1 MTPAGYGLVERAAAR
16 RAFRAFVRAQ
26 HPDRGGDP
34 AVFAAGVTAYRR
46 SQQPPGRAGPAVGHV
61 VFYRRRRGLAVLV
74 GYWLDRR
81 ARRRRPPRVL

>member
-1 MTPAGYGLVERAAAR
+1 MTPAGYRVPDSAGTR

-34 AVFAAGVTAYRR
+34 AVFAAGVAAYRR
-46 SQQPPGRAGPAVGHV
+46 YQRPAGRAGPAVGHV
-61 VFYRRRRGLAVLV
+61 VFYRRRRGLAVLA

>member
-1 MTPAGYGLVERAAAR
+1 MTPAGYRVPDSAGTR
-16 RAFRAFVRAQ
+16 RAFRAFVRAH

-34 AVFAAGVTAYRR
+34 AVFAAGVAAYRR
-46 SQQPPGRAGPAVGHV
+46 YQQPAGRAGPAVGHV
-61 VFYRRRRGLAVLV
+61 VFYQRRRGLGVLA